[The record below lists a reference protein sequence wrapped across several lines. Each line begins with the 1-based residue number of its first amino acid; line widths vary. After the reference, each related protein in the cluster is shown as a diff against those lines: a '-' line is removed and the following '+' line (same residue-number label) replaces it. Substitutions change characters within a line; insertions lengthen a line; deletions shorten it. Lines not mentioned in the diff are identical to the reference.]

1 MKITI
6 NPLDK
11 KSIDEAIKQLKQYKK
26 DFLAKEELFVKRLAE
41 IGVSVATTGF
51 ALADYDGIKDVQV
64 TMTQSGTS
72 AAVIAYGE
80 TVGFIEFGT
89 GIRYPEWVDTNNV
102 SGHPYKPDAHGTYG
116 KGQGAN
122 PKGWWFREGGYFDPE
137 KDKGGNLATHT
148 YGNQPAEAM
157 KTARDVMIERVTQIA
172 REVWR

>member
-6 NPLDK
+6 NPLDR

-41 IGVSVATTGF
+41 IGVSVAATGF
-51 ALADYDGIKDVQV
+51 ATADYDGINDVQV
-64 TMTQSGTS
+64 SMTQSGTS
-72 AAVIAYGE
+72 AVVIAYGE

-89 GIRYPEWVDTNNV
+89 GVKFPEWDST
-102 SGHPYKPDAHGTYG
+102 GMEYTPPKHGTYG
-116 KGQGAN
+116 KGHGAR
-122 PKGWWFREGGYFDPE
+122 PKGWYFKQGEG
-137 KDKGGNLATHT
+137 AVQHT

-157 KTARDVMIERVTQIA
+157 RTARDVMIERVTQIA